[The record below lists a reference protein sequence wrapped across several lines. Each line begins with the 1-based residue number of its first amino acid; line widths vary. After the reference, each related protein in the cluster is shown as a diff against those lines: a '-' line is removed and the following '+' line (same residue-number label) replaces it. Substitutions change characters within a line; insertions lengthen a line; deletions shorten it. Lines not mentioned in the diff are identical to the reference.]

1 MILRQGIAVA
11 DVGVVHA
18 VQEHVHAAD
27 AQHGVVEIEA
37 VEHGLVEVLA
47 QLAVVQEVGLA
58 LAQEFAGRDQKA
70 GSAAGRVADQI
81 GGLRRG
87 HLDHEADD
95 VAGRAELAVLPGAG
109 DLAQHVL
116 VEIALGVA
124 ILHGHVVEQVHHLGQ
139 ERGRGNGEARVL
151 HVLGIGRA
159 VAAQVAQERKDVLAD
174 YLVHLG
180 RGEVLELAPAEFF
193 VGAPAVLAAAIL
205 ALGKHPPLHR
215 LLQPRGLVFFQ
226 GVQVVQPAQEEQ
238 VGDLLD
244 DLQWVGD
251 AAGPEGI
258 PDRIDLALDF
268 TGHHVGW
275 CPRCDCTGA

>member
-1 MILRQGIAVA
+1 MILRQRIAVA

-37 VEHGLVEVLA
+37 VEHALVEVLA

-58 LAQEFAGRDQKA
+58 LAQEFAGGDQKA
-70 GSAAGRVADQI
+70 GGAAGRVADQI

-87 HLDHEADD
+87 HLDHQADD
-95 VAGRAELAVLPGAG
+95 VAGRAELSVLSGAG

-124 ILHGHVVEQVHHLGQ
+124 ILHGHVVEQIDHLGQ

-151 HVLGIGRA
+151 HVVGIGRA

-174 YLVHLG
+174 DLVHLG
-180 RGEVLELAPAEFF
+180 RGEVLELAPAK
-193 VGAPAVLAAAIL
+193 VLVRPPAVIL

-226 GVQVVQPAQEEQ
+226 GVQVIQAAQEEQ

-244 DLQWVGD
+244 DLQRVGD

-258 PDRIDLALDF
+258 PDSVDPALDF
-268 TGHHVGW
+268 AGHHVGFLSSL
-275 CPRCDCTGA
+275 